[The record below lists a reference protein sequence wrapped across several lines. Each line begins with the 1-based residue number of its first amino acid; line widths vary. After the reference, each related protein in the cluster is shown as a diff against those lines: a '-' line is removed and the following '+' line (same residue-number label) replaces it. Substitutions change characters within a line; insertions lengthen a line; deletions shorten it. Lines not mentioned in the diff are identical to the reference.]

1 MHHTYDMRTHTHD
14 NQVNSHQQSEVT
26 VVSLKLNERKQALNL
41 TEDFYLFVF

>member
-1 MHHTYDMRTHTHD
+1 MRTHTHD

-41 TEDFYLFVF
+41 AEDFYLFVF